1 MANAGT
7 VRPETIADATESNF
21 DVTSNA
27 NLRGVYFTVSLATPA
42 WARWIDHPHRL
53 DNGQL
58 VPLRRFEGWTAVVES
73 GRRNW
78 SSAAFG

>member
-27 NLRGVYFTVSLATPA
+27 NLRGVYFTVSLATPCLGKV
-42 WARWIDHPHRL
+42 D
-53 DNGQL
+53 
-58 VPLRRFEGWTAVVES
+58 
-73 GRRNW
+73 
-78 SSAAFG
+78 